1 MDAVLQSWAGLSIP
15 QPAEASIAAASQEA
29 ERDLLKDEAPWRCC
43 PHSSALATSTDD
55 P

>member
-1 MDAVLQSWAGLSIP
+1 MDVILQSWAGLSIP

-29 ERDLLKDEAPWRCC
+29 ERDLLEDETSWHCC
-43 PHSSALATSTDD
+43 PHSSALAASADD